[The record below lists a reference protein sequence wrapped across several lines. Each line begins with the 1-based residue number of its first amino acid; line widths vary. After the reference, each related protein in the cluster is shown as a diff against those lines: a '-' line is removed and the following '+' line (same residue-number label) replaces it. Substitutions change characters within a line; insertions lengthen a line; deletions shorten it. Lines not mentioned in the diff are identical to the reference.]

1 MAGAEAPTPSVDL
14 DAAAERVEQLGELLF
29 QLQTTASELAAR
41 LDSGKH
47 VSSDGF
53 KEIATAIPVLGGHV
67 QTLES
72 RLDAVQLDG
81 VAPDGEARQ
90 KRRRLIDDAA
100 ALSEKVQRLPPLLAS
115 RSAERADSHKAE
127 GNAAYKAGK
136 YDEAIARYT
145 DAIGVQRHNPVFW
158 SNRSAVH
165 QAKGAW
171 KEALSDAKECVSLD
185 VGFLKGY
192 LHCVKCQLQL
202 GRHAEAATTLHS
214 APLELRSHTEITALK
229 ATLQESVKAA
239 GNAAFKASKHDE
251 AEKLYTTAIGLDGA
265 SAVFHSN
272 RSAVRQA
279 RARWRDAASDAA
291 QCVKLDPL
299 FVKGHVHLGRCLLQ
313 TGQVEEAKSA
323 VQQGML
329 RLQEAAQPTGAL
341 SELMQQILAQQSQ
354 SRPSTAPATA
364 PTARQAS
371 GGADAPA
378 AASAGGNGGGG
389 GGGGGEARGAAL
401 KERGNAAYKAG
412 QYAEAIKLYSQ
423 AIGEA
428 PGSGAYYGNRA
439 AAWMM
444 LSKYTRAVGDC
455 AEAMRREGAAGE
467 LGKVRCRYATALTH
481 VGKLDRACDVLQE
494 GAAKGGEHEAAI
506 KKQLAT
512 VQHARTDLAKGRAAL
527 ADGSFALA
535 KRALAAA
542 VAAGVSDDA
551 SVRLEL
557 ARSHLGAREPI
568 EAAREAQKAMALES
582 DLMAAYVLRAEA
594 LQAMGMADKAQA
606 VLREALQRDPDNEH
620 AAQRLKRLKRL
631 TADTARVF
639 ATIEEKMAK
648 RRFEEVA
655 AAAGE
660 GLRLDEH
667 DHKLHAKM
675 HDFKAKA
682 YQMIARTKGRGETRA
697 QREAASGGPS
707 GGGGGG
713 GESVAAAA
721 AAAAA
726 AGQEEE
732 ADPRRGEGVAWRV
745 CLQEAG
751 SALYNDAQMLRP
763 YLLKAEALQ
772 GLERWGEAQGALE
785 ACINNGPGAQ
795 ERSVHEKLHEAQFL
809 VKKAQRPDLYK
820 LLGVPGLGAKASEKE
835 IRSAYKRAALE
846 WHPDRH
852 SDKSAEARKEA
863 EVKFKELGEALDVL
877 TDEFKRKLWD
887 EGHDLESIA
896 QRVQM
901 RDQQQ
906 GQR

>member
-1 MAGAEAPTPSVDL
+1 MSDADPAAETPSASD
-14 DAAAERVEQLGELLF
+14 DAAAERVAELGEELF

-41 LDSGKH
+41 LDSSKH
-47 VSSDGF
+47 VSSAGL

-67 QTLES
+67 QKLES

-100 ALSEKVQRLPPLLAS
+100 ALNEEVQRLPPLLAS
-115 RSAERADSHKAE
+115 RTAEKADSHKAE
-127 GNAAYKAGK
+127 GNSAYKAGK

-145 DAIGVQRHNPVFW
+145 DAIGVQRHNPVYW
-158 SNRSAVH
+158 SNRSACY

-171 KEALSDAKECVSLD
+171 KEALSDAKECMSLD

-202 GRHAEAATTLHS
+202 ARHAEAAGTLQS
-214 APLELRSHTEITALK
+214 APLELRSHAELVALK
-229 ATLQESVKAA
+229 VTLQESVKAA

-251 AEKLYTTAIGLDGA
+251 AEKLYTVAIGLDST
-265 SAVFHSN
+265 SAVFYSN

-279 RARWRDAASDAA
+279 RGRWRDAASDAT
-291 QCVKLDPL
+291 QCTKLDPL

-313 TGQVEEAKSA
+313 AGQVEEAKAA

-329 RLQEAAQPTGAL
+329 KLQEAGQPTGTL
-341 SELMQQILAQQSQ
+341 PELMQQVLAQQS
-354 SRPSTAPATA
+354 RPTTAPATA
-364 PTARQAS
+364 PAARPAS
-371 GGADAPA
+371 GGSGAPT
-378 AASAGGNGGGG
+378 AASASGGGG
-389 GGGGGEARGAAL
+389 SGAGDARGAAL

-428 PGSGAYYGNRA
+428 PSNGAYYGNRA

-444 LSKYTRAVGDC
+444 LSQYARAVSDC

-467 LGKVRCRYATALTH
+467 LGKVRCRYATALLH
-481 VGKLDRACDVLQE
+481 VGKLDRAIDVLQE
-494 GAAKGGEHEAAI
+494 GASKGGEHEAAI

-512 VQHARTDLAKGRAAL
+512 VQSAQADLAKGRAAL
-527 ADGSFALA
+527 ADGSFALG
-535 KRALAAA
+535 KRALLAA

-551 SVRLEL
+551 TVRLEL
-557 ARSHLGAREPI
+557 ARCHLGAREPI
-568 EAAREAQKAMALES
+568 EANREAQKAMALEA

-594 LQAMGMADKAQA
+594 LQAIGMVDKAQS
-606 VLREALQRDPDNEH
+606 VLREALQRDPDNEQ

-639 ATIEEKMAK
+639 ETIEEKMAK
-648 RRFEEVA
+648 RRFEEAV

-667 DHKLHAKM
+667 DQKLHAKM
-675 HDFKAKA
+675 HDFRAKA

-697 QREAASGGPS
+697 QREAASGGPN
-707 GGGGGG
+707 GGGT
-713 GESVAAAA
+713 EAAVPD
-721 AAAAA
+721 
-726 AGQEEE
+726 EEE
-732 ADPRRGEGVAWRV
+732 DPRRGVKTAWRV

-751 SALYNDAQMLRP
+751 SAIYSDPQMLRP

-785 ACINNGPGAQ
+785 QCISSGPGAQ

-809 VKKAQRPDLYK
+809 VRKSQRPDLYK
-820 LLGVPGLGAKASEKE
+820 LLGVQGLGSKSSEKE
-835 IRSAYKRAALE
+835 IRAAYKKAALE

-852 SDKSAEARKEA
+852 SDKSEEARKEA
-863 EVKFKELGEALDVL
+863 ELKFKQLGEALDVL

-906 GQR
+906 GHR